1 MEDGKERLD
10 RLNLLFVYGTLR
22 CGFCNHF
29 LLHGATF
36 YGLARSREKYAL
48 FVEGIPYV
56 SRAEAVSRIVG
67 EVFQV
72 DEETL
77 EQVDRLE
84 GHPHWYRREE
94 IEVTLADGSNVW
106 AWMYFNESPRG
117 RLIESGDYADR
128 ETERKRR
135 T

>member
-1 MEDGKERLD
+1 MEDGKERLAQI
-10 RLNLLFVYGTLR
+10 NALFVYGTLR
-22 CGFCNHF
+22 QGFCNHF
-29 LLHGATF
+29 LLKGATF
-36 YGLARSREKYAL
+36 CGVVRTRGKYAL
-48 FVEGIPYV
+48 YAEGIPYV
-56 SRAEAVSRIVG
+56 SKAEAVSEIVG

-77 EQVDRLE
+77 ERVDRLE

-94 IEVTLADGSNVW
+94 TEVILADGSNVW

-135 T
+135 M